1 MHKHHEHYGPDQ
13 CWPDH
18 GTTEQCR
25 PEHGWPGHC
34 GPDQCCTGHGW
45 PDHDCAEQCRPG
57 QPFAVPPP
65 IPPVRY
71 EPGLNVQ
78 DQLVNMAQRV
88 NVSIH
93 RWNEIQANCYEA
105 LNRVVGAAVD
115 TSVYY
120 NECDVRHQTGFD
132 SASGC
137 TYNIVQIKHRDRAG
151 NHIAVSLFP
160 AYQNVTNSGA
170 VENME
175 TASFVQSAQCIISAV
190 PFNAARW
197 EGPMLYK
204 CMPGAS
210 TENDDTFVA
219 GFTHHGVL
227 RVFPGN
233 VAPEFLLQNG
243 IRDAIGPVVKLV
255 QDGEVVATDD
265 GIGSVQ
271 AIAYRACDKM
281 TFFFS
286 CGCVK
291 APGMSAVQVAN
302 VLKSLNV
309 TTAVMTSI
317 EQPSSKSNTHAGM
330 LYMGRNT
337 SPTVGFKVPSGV
349 AFWYVA
355 KPMCKNGFEEEIS
368 SIVQNMGANQNAIE
382 NLMGG
387 MDGLD
392 LSNMV
397 ETVEK
402 HTEQLKDIAGSI
414 DTLTN
419 DLEQVRA
426 NITSI
431 EGRIDGL
438 ETAIATERQEREAAD
453 EDIRQDLASEA
464 HDRETVDEQLQNAIE
479 EEANQRQA
487 SDQNL
492 QTDIN
497 NLKNGTS
504 LPTATRTRKGVIKVG
519 DNLTIAADGTL
530 SAEPGVDIQAG
541 TGITVTKTGKINTIS
556 VSSDVPSSDDIAR
569 LEELAQD
576 AVDKATVADQ
586 AAKDAQDDVTALTEK
601 VTANE
606 QAIAAV
612 ESGKVDRAGD
622 TMTGQLIGTLF
633 EATEAISTP
642 VIVSPTHTLN
652 FRSINNLSRA
662 ADDATIFNPVLL
674 HNIDSPAEDI
684 DAANKAYVD
693 IQTQAITDSIT
704 DGSAL
709 PIATT
714 EKPGIVRVG
723 ANLSISP
730 DGTLSASPSGE
741 AAGNDVA
748 AGDGISVSV
757 DETSNVATVSLNQ
770 ASKDAIAAVAGKAE
784 KAAVTALESTVN
796 AHKEIIDANT
806 QNIDAVNTTVGTVS
820 ADVAQLKT
828 DIASVD
834 DTATEAMRTATDAEQ
849 KAVAAQSDATQAKT
863 DAASAL
869 TEAGQALDEVAG
881 KVSRAG
887 DTMSGTL
894 RTPGV
899 TLTTGG
905 NDVALTADNQENPNL
920 IVGSAGT
927 ADITGAYFTA
937 REGGK
942 LKIIGLPTGSTLD
955 GILPV
960 YVGTPVSTNHA
971 VPLTYLQNNYLK
983 LTGGTLTGTL
993 SAPSLKIGYLCGLR
1007 KFKSDNNDALS
1018 ISGGSFLNN
1027 PVIRLNQSG
1036 KIGLLEF
1043 VDSSMPVSGTPILLR
1058 NVKTPEHAND
1068 AANKAYVDSKIV
1080 STSNFMPKT
1089 GGTFSGVAYGVK
1101 SSSDNALTTNAQVID
1116 FFENLKPVGQREI
1129 YTYVENGL
1137 ISIPTSNKAKFIVVY
1152 LADLDGRSGGTTVER
1167 VYPQKILGTNR
1178 TGSSNKLNWPEFGAG
1193 TERPSIFI
1201 SSVTT
1206 STLNVHIS
1214 QYSAQQN
1221 YHQRFVVVAYA

>member
-18 GTTEQCR
+18 CGPDHGSTEQCR
-25 PEHGWPGHC
+25 P
-34 GPDQCCTGHGW
+34 GHGW
-45 PDHDCAEQCRPG
+45 PAHDCPDQCRPG
-57 QPFAVPPP
+57 QYHHEHHCAEQPFAVPPP

-88 NVSIH
+88 NVAIH

-151 NHIAVSLFP
+151 RHINVSLLP

-197 EGPMLYK
+197 EGPMVYK
-204 CMPGAS
+204 CMPGSS

-219 GFTHHGVL
+219 GFTQHGVL

-233 VAPEFLLQNG
+233 VTPEVLLQNG

-317 EQPSSKSNTHAGM
+317 EQPSSMSNTHAGM

-337 SPTVGFKVPSGV
+337 SPTVDFKVPSGV

-392 LSNMV
+392 LSNMA

-402 HTEQLKDIAGSI
+402 HTEQLNDIAGSI

-438 ETAIATERQEREAAD
+438 ETALATERQEREAAD

-464 HDRETVDEQLQNAIE
+464 HDRETMDKQLQNAIE

-492 QTDIN
+492 QTEIN
-497 NLKNGTS
+497 NIKNGTS

-541 TGITVTKTGKINTIS
+541 TGIVVTKTGKINTIS

-586 AAKDAQDDVTALTEK
+586 AAKDAQDDVEALTQK

-606 QAIAAV
+606 QAIATV
-612 ESGKVDRAGD
+612 QSGKVDRAGD
-622 TMTGQLIGTLF
+622 TMTGQLNAPSF
-633 EATEAISTP
+633 EAEHS
-642 VIVSPTHTLN
+642 IVSPLIVSPNPTIE
-652 FRSINNLSRA
+652 FRSISNLSRA
-662 ADDATIFNPVLL
+662 SDDTTTFNPVLL
-674 HNIDSPAEDI
+674 HNVGAPAEDI
-684 DAANKAYVD
+684 DAANKLYVD
-693 IQTQAITDSIT
+693 TQTQAITDAIT

-770 ASKDAIAAVAGKAE
+770 DSKSAIAAVAGKAD
-784 KAAVTALESTVN
+784 KATVTALESTVN

-828 DIASVD
+828 DLASVD

-849 KAVAAQSDATQAKT
+849 KAVAAQADATQAKT

-869 TEAGQALDEVAG
+869 TEAGQALEEVAG

-894 RTPGV
+894 RTPSVG
-899 TLTTGG
+899 LTTVG
-905 NDVALTADNQENPNL
+905 NDVTLTADNQTNPNL
-920 IVGSAGT
+920 IIGSAGT

-942 LKIIGLPTGSTLD
+942 LKIIGLPAGSTLG

-960 YVGTPVSTNHA
+960 YVGSPVSPNHA
-971 VPLTYLQNNYLK
+971 VPLNYLQNNYLK
-983 LTGGTLTGTL
+983 LTGGTISGSIQANQFYLPNGIFVSTKQVGNNKMMT
-993 SAPSLKIGYLCGLR
+993 LCGG
-1007 KFKSDNNDALS
+1007 AATT
-1018 ISGGSFLNN
+1018 N
-1027 PVIRLNQSG
+1027 PVVDVKNISSKGYIEFSSENSAYSGSPINIRGVKN
-1036 KIGLLEF
+1036 
-1043 VDSSMPVSGTPILLR
+1043 PV
-1058 NVKTPEHAND
+1058 NAND

-1089 GGTFSGVAYGVK
+1089 GGTFSGQVYGQTPT
-1101 SSSDNALTTNAQVID
+1101 SDNAFATKSYVDGKQLNPEIKFSVSNSEFVVECYGVGTIITGAVLTLN
-1116 FFENLKPVGQREI
+1116 
-1129 YTYVENGL
+1129 
-1137 ISIPTSNKAKFIVVY
+1137 SNKTF
-1152 LADLDGRSGGTTVER
+1152 R
-1167 VYPQKILGTNR
+1167 
-1178 TGSSNKLNWPEFGAG
+1178 AG
-1193 TERPSIFI
+1193 QA
-1201 SSVTT
+1201 
-1206 STLNVHIS
+1206 S
-1214 QYSAQQN
+1214 QYSVSGFASVYSGFGFSISWSSVYIAIN
-1221 YHQRFVVVAYA
+1221 ADPGDSRLAVEFAGMSDRDNTIRAGNVIAFGSTSRNSI

>member
-18 GTTEQCR
+18 GSTEQCR

-34 GPDQCCTGHGW
+34 GPDQCSH
-45 PDHDCAEQCRPG
+45 DHDCAEQCIPAHYHHG
-57 QPFAVPPP
+57 HHCAEQPFAVPPP

-137 TYNIVQIKHRDRAG
+137 TYNLVQIKHRDRAG
-151 NHIAVSLFP
+151 NHIAVSLLP
-160 AYQNVTNSGA
+160 SYQNVTNSGA

-210 TENDDTFVA
+210 TENDDAFVA

-233 VAPEFLLQNG
+233 VSPEVLLQNG

-255 QDGEVVATDD
+255 QDGEVVASDD
-265 GIGSVQ
+265 AIGSVQ

-291 APGMSAVQVAN
+291 APGMSAVHVAN

-337 SPTVGFKVPSGV
+337 SPTVDFKVPSGV

-368 SIVQNMGANQNAIE
+368 SIVQNMSANQNAIE
-382 NLMGG
+382 NLMCG

-392 LSNMV
+392 LSNTA

-438 ETAIATERQEREAAD
+438 ETAIATENQEREAAD

-464 HDRETVDEQLQNAIE
+464 HDREAMDAQLQNAIE
-479 EEANQRQA
+479 QEANQRQA

-492 QTDIN
+492 QTEIN
-497 NLKNGTS
+497 NIKNGTS

-541 TGITVTKTGKINTIS
+541 TGIVVTKAGKINTIS
-556 VSSDVPSSDDIAR
+556 VSSDVPSSDDITR

-586 AAKDAQDDVTALTEK
+586 AAKDAQDDVEALTTK

-612 ESGKVDRAGD
+612 ESRKVDRAGD
-622 TMTGQLIGTLF
+622 TMTGALTAQAFTAITYVDTDSIHSAGSLKLQDSTPSIRRGLDDSMAPPLIVDGVRRP
-633 EATEAISTP
+633 TEA
-642 VIVSPTHTLN
+642 
-652 FRSINNLSRA
+652 
-662 ADDATIFNPVLL
+662 L
-674 HNIDSPAEDI
+674 H
-684 DAANKAYVD
+684 AANKAYVD
-693 IQTQAITDSIT
+693 EQTQGITDSIA

-730 DGTLSASPSGE
+730 DGTLSASPGGE

-784 KAAVTALESTVN
+784 KTAVTALESTVN

-828 DIASVD
+828 DLASVD

-849 KAVAAQSDATQAKT
+849 KAVAAQADATQAKT

-869 TEAGQALDEVAG
+869 EEAGQALEEVAV

-894 RTPGV
+894 RTPSVG
-899 TLTTGG
+899 LTTSG
-905 NDVALTADNQENPNL
+905 NDVTLTADNQTNPNL

-927 ADITGAYFTA
+927 ADITGAYFAA

-942 LKIIGLPTGSTLD
+942 LKIIGLPAGSALG
-955 GILPV
+955 GILPL
-960 YVGTPVSTNHA
+960 YVGTPVNTNHA
-971 VPLTYLQNNYLK
+971 VPLNYLQSNYLK
-983 LTGGTLTGTL
+983 LTGGTITGPL
-993 SAPSLKIGYLCGLR
+993 SALSLEIGESCGLS
-1007 KFKSDNNDALS
+1007 KFKSGNNDALS
-1018 ISGGSFLNN
+1018 IIGGSFTNN
-1027 PVIRLNQSG
+1027 PVIRLGQTG
-1036 KIGLLEF
+1036 KIGRLDF
-1043 VDSSMPVSGTPILLR
+1043 ADSTTPVSSTPLILR
-1058 NVKTPEHAND
+1058 NVKTPELAND

-1089 GGTFSGVAYGVK
+1089 GGTFSGQVYGQ
-1101 SSSDNALTTNAQVID
+1101 T
-1116 FFENLKPVGQREI
+1116 
-1129 YTYVENGL
+1129 
-1137 ISIPTSNKAKFIVVY
+1137 PTSSNS
-1152 LADLDGRSGGTTVER
+1152 LATKSYVD
-1167 VYPQKILGTNR
+1167 
-1178 TGSSNKLNWPEFGAG
+1178 A
-1193 TERPSIFI
+1193 
-1201 SSVTT
+1201 T
-1206 STLNVHIS
+1206 SAVIS
-1214 QYSAQQN
+1214 QIYGPINVGNVSLTLYGFNRQVTGCVLTIATTFTDSEFTNTVNMGTSGYGRFGFSYTGLKYAFNVQKQN
-1221 YHQRFVVVAYA
+1221 ATVTVNFATYDNRDMRFNAGSTFAMGTCL

>member
-13 CWPDH
+13 CWPEHCGPDH
-18 GTTEQCR
+18 GSTEQCR

-45 PDHDCAEQCRPG
+45 PAHDCAEQCRPE

-151 NHIAVSLFP
+151 RHIHVSLLP

-197 EGPMLYK
+197 EGPMVYK

-210 TENDDTFVA
+210 TENDETFVA
-219 GFTHHGVL
+219 GFTQHGVL

-233 VAPEFLLQNG
+233 VTPEVLLQNG

-255 QDGEVVATDD
+255 QDGEVVAADD
-265 GIGSVQ
+265 AIGSVQ

-317 EQPSSKSNTHAGM
+317 EQPSSKSTTHAGM

-337 SPTVGFKVPSGV
+337 SPTVDYKVPSGV

-387 MDGLD
+387 MNGLD
-392 LSNMV
+392 LSNMT

-402 HTEQLKDIAGSI
+402 HTQQLKDIADSI

-419 DLEQVRA
+419 DLDQVRA

-438 ETAIATERQEREAAD
+438 ETAIATEKQEREAAD

-464 HDRETVDEQLQNAIE
+464 HDREAMDEQLQNAIE

-492 QTDIN
+492 QTEIN

-541 TGITVTKTGKINTIS
+541 TGIVVTKAGKINTIS
-556 VSSDVPSSDDIAR
+556 VSSDVPSSDDITR

-586 AAKDAQDDVTALTEK
+586 AAKDAQDDVEALTTK

-622 TMTGQLIGTLF
+622 TMTGALTAQAFTAITYVDTDSIHSAGSLKLQDSTPPIRRGLDDSMAPPLIVDGVRRP
-633 EATEAISTP
+633 TEA
-642 VIVSPTHTLN
+642 
-652 FRSINNLSRA
+652 
-662 ADDATIFNPVLL
+662 L
-674 HNIDSPAEDI
+674 H
-684 DAANKAYVD
+684 AANKAYVD
-693 IQTQAITDSIT
+693 EQTRGITDSIA

-730 DGTLSASPSGE
+730 DGTLSASPGGE

-784 KAAVTALESTVN
+784 KTAVTALESTVN

-828 DIASVD
+828 DLASVD

-849 KAVAAQSDATQAKT
+849 KAVAAQTDATQAKT
-863 DAASAL
+863 DAASAIE
-869 TEAGQALDEVAG
+869 EAGQALEEVAV

-887 DTMSGTL
+887 DTMSGML
-894 RTPGV
+894 RTPSVG
-899 TLTTGG
+899 LTTSG
-905 NDVALTADNQENPNL
+905 NDVTLTADNQTNPNL

-927 ADITGAYFTA
+927 ANITGAYFSA

-942 LKIIGLPTGSTLD
+942 LKIIGLPAGSTLG

-971 VPLTYLQNNYLK
+971 VPLNYLQSNYLK
-983 LTGGTLTGTL
+983 LTGGTISGSITANQLYLPAGTYL
-993 SAPSLKIGYLCGLR
+993 STKPVGNNKMMVLCGGAAISNPVVDV
-1007 KFKSDNNDALS
+1007 KN
-1018 ISGGSFLNN
+1018 ISGKGYVEFSDESSAYSGSPINIRGVKN
-1027 PVIRLNQSG
+1027 PVN
-1036 KIGLLEF
+1036 
-1043 VDSSMPVSGTPILLR
+1043 
-1058 NVKTPEHAND
+1058 AND

-1089 GGTFSGVAYGVK
+1089 GGTFSGQVYGQ
-1101 SSSDNALTTNAQVID
+1101 T
-1116 FFENLKPVGQREI
+1116 
-1129 YTYVENGL
+1129 
-1137 ISIPTSNKAKFIVVY
+1137 PTSSNSLATKSYVDGKSAIVSLLYGPFSLGNFLVSLY
-1152 LADLDGRSGGTTVER
+1152 GFSGQVTGCILTVNTSFTDTEFEQSVSFAITGYSQFGFSYAGLTHIFNITKINLSITLTFATYDGGPMHFNTGETFVMGTCV
-1167 VYPQKILGTNR
+1167 
-1178 TGSSNKLNWPEFGAG
+1178 
-1193 TERPSIFI
+1193 
-1201 SSVTT
+1201 
-1206 STLNVHIS
+1206 
-1214 QYSAQQN
+1214 
-1221 YHQRFVVVAYA
+1221 

>member
-18 GTTEQCR
+18 GSTEQCR
-25 PEHGWPGHC
+25 PEHGWPG
-34 GPDQCCTGHGW
+34 Q
-45 PDHDCAEQCRPG
+45 DCNEQCRPG
-57 QPFAVPPP
+57 HYHPGHHCAEQPFAVPPP

-137 TYNIVQIKHRDRAG
+137 TYNLVQIKHRDRAG
-151 NHIAVSLFP
+151 RHINVSLLP

-190 PFNAARW
+190 PFNATRW
-197 EGPMLYK
+197 EGPMVYK
-204 CMPGAS
+204 CMPGSS

-219 GFTHHGVL
+219 GFTQHGVL

-233 VAPEFLLQNG
+233 VTPEVLLQNG

-317 EQPSSKSNTHAGM
+317 EQPSSKSTTHAGM

-337 SPTVGFKVPSGV
+337 SPTVDFKVPSGV

-392 LSNMV
+392 LSNMA

-438 ETAIATERQEREAAD
+438 ETALATERQEREVAD

-464 HDRETVDEQLQNAIE
+464 HDRDAMDNQLQNAIE

-492 QTDIN
+492 QTEIN

-556 VSSDVPSSDDIAR
+556 VSSDVPSSDDIVR

-652 FRSINNLSRA
+652 FRPINNLSRA

-730 DGTLSASPSGE
+730 DGTLSASPGGE

-834 DTATEAMRTATDAEQ
+834 DTATEAMRTATSAEQ

-869 TEAGQALDEVAG
+869 TEAGQALEEVAG

-942 LKIIGLPTGSTLD
+942 LKIIGLPTGSTLG

-993 SAPSLKIGYLCGLR
+993 SAPTLKIGESCGLN
-1007 KFKSDNNDALS
+1007 KFKSGDNDALR

-1036 KIGLLEF
+1036 KKGVLEF
-1043 VDSSMPVSGTPILLR
+1043 ADSSTPVSGTPILLC

-1080 STSNFMPKT
+1080 STSNFMPKS
-1089 GGTFSGVAYGVK
+1089 GGTFSGQVYGQ
-1101 SSSDNALTTNAQVID
+1101 T
-1116 FFENLKPVGQREI
+1116 
-1129 YTYVENGL
+1129 
-1137 ISIPTSNKAKFIVVY
+1137 PTSSASLATKGYVDGISAVISQIYGPINVGNVHLTLYGFNKQVTGCVLTIATSFTDSAYEHTINI
-1152 LADLDGRSGGTTVER
+1152 GTTGYGRFGFSYTGLTSVFN
-1167 VYPQKILGTNR
+1167 VQKQNATLTVTFATYDGGNMHFNVGETFVMGTC
-1178 TGSSNKLNWPEFGAG
+1178 
-1193 TERPSIFI
+1193 
-1201 SSVTT
+1201 V
-1206 STLNVHIS
+1206 
-1214 QYSAQQN
+1214 
-1221 YHQRFVVVAYA
+1221 

>member
-18 GTTEQCR
+18 GSTEQCR

-151 NHIAVSLFP
+151 NHIAVSLLP

-438 ETAIATERQEREAAD
+438 ESAIATERQEREAAD
-453 EDIRQDLASEA
+453 EDIRQDLASEV
-464 HDRETVDEQLQNAIE
+464 HDRETMDEQLQNAIE

-492 QTDIN
+492 QTEIN

-652 FRSINNLSRA
+652 FRPINNLSRA

-730 DGTLSASPSGE
+730 DGTLSASPGGE

-820 ADVAQLKT
+820 ADVAQLNT
-828 DIASVD
+828 DLASVD
-834 DTATEAMRTATDAEQ
+834 DTATDAEQ

-869 TEAGQALDEVAG
+869 TEAGQALEEVAG

-899 TLTTGG
+899 ALTTGV
-905 NDVALTADNQENPNL
+905 NDVTLTADSQENPNL

-927 ADITGAYFTA
+927 AAITGAYFTA
-937 REGGK
+937 RAGGK
-942 LKIIGLPTGSTLD
+942 LKIIGLPTDSTLG

-983 LTGGTLTGTL
+983 LTGGTLTGPL
-993 SAPSLKIGYLCGLR
+993 SAPSLKIGESCGLG
-1007 KFKSDNNDALS
+1007 KFKSGNNDALS
-1018 ISGGSFLNN
+1018 ISGGSFLNS
-1027 PVIRLNQSG
+1027 PAIRLNQYG
-1036 KIGLLEF
+1036 KKGVLEF
-1043 VDSSMPVSGTPILLR
+1043 VDSSTIVSGTPLLLR

-1080 STSNFMPKT
+1080 STSNFMAKT
-1089 GGTFSGVAYGVK
+1089 GGTFSGQVYGQ
-1101 SSSDNALTTNAQVID
+1101 T
-1116 FFENLKPVGQREI
+1116 
-1129 YTYVENGL
+1129 
-1137 ISIPTSNKAKFIVVY
+1137 PTSSNS
-1152 LADLDGRSGGTTVER
+1152 LATKSYVDATSAVISQIFGPFNVGNVSLTLYGFNRQVTGCVLTIATSFTDSEFELTVDMGTTGYGRFGFSYTGQTSVFN
-1167 VYPQKILGTNR
+1167 VQKQNATLTVTFATYDNRNMHFNAGATFAMGTC
-1178 TGSSNKLNWPEFGAG
+1178 L
-1193 TERPSIFI
+1193 
-1201 SSVTT
+1201 
-1206 STLNVHIS
+1206 
-1214 QYSAQQN
+1214 
-1221 YHQRFVVVAYA
+1221 

>member
-13 CWPDH
+13 C
-18 GTTEQCR
+18 R
-25 PEHGWPGHC
+25 PEHGRPDQCSTEHCWPGH
-34 GPDQCCTGHGW
+34 GRPDQCSTDQYCPGHG
-45 PDHDCAEQCRPG
+45 HHEQFCAE

-151 NHIAVSLFP
+151 RHIHVSLLP

-197 EGPMLYK
+197 EGPMVYK

-210 TENDDTFVA
+210 TENDETFVA
-219 GFTHHGVL
+219 GFTQHGVL

-233 VAPEFLLQNG
+233 VTPEVLLQNG

-255 QDGEVVATDD
+255 QDGEVVAADD
-265 GIGSVQ
+265 AIGSVQ

-317 EQPSSKSNTHAGM
+317 EQPSSKSTTHAGM

-337 SPTVGFKVPSGV
+337 SPTVDYKVPSGV

-387 MDGLD
+387 MNGLD
-392 LSNMV
+392 LSNMA

-402 HTEQLKDIAGSI
+402 HTQQLKDIADSI

-419 DLEQVRA
+419 DLDQVRA

-438 ETAIATERQEREAAD
+438 ETAIATEKQEREAAD

-464 HDRETVDEQLQNAIE
+464 HDREAMDEQLQNAIE

-492 QTDIN
+492 QTEIN

-541 TGITVTKTGKINTIS
+541 TGIVVTKAGKINTIS
-556 VSSDVPSSDDIAR
+556 VSSDVPSSDDITR

-586 AAKDAQDDVTALTEK
+586 AAKDAQDDVEALTTK
-601 VTANE
+601 VTANK

-622 TMTGQLIGTLF
+622 TMTGALTAQAFTAFMYVNTDSIHSAGSLKLQDSTPPIRRGLDDSMAHPLIVDGVRRP
-633 EATEAISTP
+633 TEA
-642 VIVSPTHTLN
+642 
-652 FRSINNLSRA
+652 
-662 ADDATIFNPVLL
+662 L
-674 HNIDSPAEDI
+674 H
-684 DAANKAYVD
+684 AANKAYVD
-693 IQTQAITDSIT
+693 EQTQGITDSIA

-730 DGTLSASPSGE
+730 DGTLSASPGGE

-784 KAAVTALESTVN
+784 KTAVTALESTVN

-820 ADVAQLKT
+820 SDVAQLKT
-828 DIASVD
+828 DLASVD

-849 KAVAAQSDATQAKT
+849 KAVAAQTDATQAKT

-869 TEAGQALDEVAG
+869 EEAGQALEEVAV

-887 DTMSGTL
+887 DTMSGML
-894 RTPGV
+894 RTPSVG
-899 TLTTGG
+899 LTTSG
-905 NDVALTADNQENPNL
+905 NDVTLTADNQTNPNL

-927 ADITGAYFTA
+927 DNITGAYFSA

-942 LKIIGLPTGSTLD
+942 LKIIGLPAGSTLG

-971 VPLTYLQNNYLK
+971 VPLNYLQSNYLK
-983 LTGGTLTGTL
+983 LTGGTLTGPL
-993 SAPSLKIGYLCGLR
+993 SAASLTIGKSCGLS
-1007 KFKSDNNDALS
+1007 KFKSGNNDALS
-1018 ISGGSFLNN
+1018 IKGGSFLNN
-1027 PVIRLNQSG
+1027 PVIRLGQSG
-1036 KIGLLEF
+1036 NTGLLEF
-1043 VDSSMPVSGTPILLR
+1043 ADSTTPVSGTPILLR

-1089 GGTFSGVAYGVK
+1089 GGTFSGQVYGQ
-1101 SSSDNALTTNAQVID
+1101 T
-1116 FFENLKPVGQREI
+1116 
-1129 YTYVENGL
+1129 
-1137 ISIPTSNKAKFIVVY
+1137 PTSSTS
-1152 LADLDGRSGGTTVER
+1152 LATKGYVDAISAVISQIYGPFNVGNVSLTLYGFNMQV
-1167 VYPQKILGTNR
+1167 
-1178 TGSSNKLNWPEFGAG
+1178 TGCVL
-1193 TERPSIFI
+1193 TI
-1201 SSVTT
+1201 VTT
-1206 STLNVHIS
+1206 FSDSEFQLTYNMGITGYSRFGFSYTGLTHVFNV
-1214 QYSAQQN
+1214 QEQN
-1221 YHQRFVVVAYA
+1221 SIVTVTFATYDNRNMHFNAGQTFVMGTCL